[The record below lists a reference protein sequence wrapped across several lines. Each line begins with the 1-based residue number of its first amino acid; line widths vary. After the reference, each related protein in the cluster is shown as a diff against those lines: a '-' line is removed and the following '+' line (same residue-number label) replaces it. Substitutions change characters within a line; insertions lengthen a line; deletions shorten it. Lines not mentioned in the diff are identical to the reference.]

1 MTGDIMSPFPYEEE
15 SISEIT
21 LALFED
27 SNWYKVNYYTG
38 GLFRY
43 GKGETCWFPNS
54 FCISN
59 SKTSFPNTFCLN
71 QNEQRCTSG
80 RTQRGICRLFNYELI
95 PSYFQYFTN
104 DSTLGG
110 KETAH
115 YCPKTE
121 AEYLNNNVI
130 NNFYPGSCLN
140 GIIPSYSQNLAE
152 VNSDHSFCA
161 ISNIIPNNIEYANL
175 NTRRAV
181 CYPMFCS
188 NTTLTIQIGNI
199 YMTCPKL
206 GGVVRMSSDS
216 GYIGAVECPDYNLIC
231 TGSVMC
237 NSIESCIEKKSIVKD
252 SSFIYDEF
260 TYVYQRYDMI
270 EYSHIKSIG
279 ELSYNGKCGINCLYC
294 KDRNT
299 CMKCRDGDYTMGS
312 NSKTR
317 GNTKKLFCDL
327 VSNFEQST
335 NYELDN
341 EIYYIIDENQVTD
354 TDDNEQSG
362 NDDNE
367 VSGNDD
373 NEQSGSDH
381 NKIED
386 GNNINN
392 NNEISKLSESR
403 FVKSKNIVNYMLL
416 LLINF

>member
-1 MTGDIMSPFPYEEE
+1 
-15 SISEIT
+15 
-21 LALFED
+21 
-27 SNWYKVNYYTG
+27 
-38 GLFRY
+38 
-43 GKGETCWFPNS
+43 
-54 FCISN
+54 
-59 SKTSFPNTFCLN
+59 
-71 QNEQRCTSG
+71 
-80 RTQRGICRLFNYELI
+80 
-95 PSYFQYFTN
+95 
-104 DSTLGG
+104 
-110 KETAH
+110 
-115 YCPKTE
+115 
-121 AEYLNNNVI
+121 
-130 NNFYPGSCLN
+130 
-140 GIIPSYSQNLAE
+140 
-152 VNSDHSFCA
+152 
-161 ISNIIPNNIEYANL
+161 
-175 NTRRAV
+175 
-181 CYPMFCS
+181 
-188 NTTLTIQIGNI
+188 
-199 YMTCPKL
+199 
-206 GGVVRMSSDS
+206 
-216 GYIGAVECPDYNLIC
+216 
-231 TGSVMC
+231 MC

-294 KDRNT
+294 KDGNT

-354 TDDNEQSG
+354 TYDNEQSG